1 MQFRSLAIKGFKSFV
16 EPTELAIQ
24 DGLTGIVGPN
34 GCGKS
39 NLVEALRWVMGENS
53 AKRMRGDDM
62 DDVIFAG
69 TDRRPARNMAEVAL
83 AIDNTRRTA
92 PAPYESA
99 DDLEIARRIERG
111 KGSEYRVNGK
121 VVRQRDVQILF
132 ADAASGANSPALV
145 SQGRVS
151 DIINAK
157 PTDRRMILEEAAG
170 VAGLHA
176 RRHEA
181 ELRLRAAENN
191 LTRVDD
197 LIGQMQTQMQALQKQ
212 ARQASRYRNLSGHIR
227 NGEAQIAHVR
237 WVRAEEHVSSVRARV
252 EAVEASVQELTAA
265 ALAAATTQAEKA
277 SRLPTLRQAENEA
290 GGIVQKLILERES
303 LERDRQRLNEEI
315 AAARGRLEQSK
326 TDLAHEQSVL
336 DETRKL
342 LDGIEKESEALRAA
356 QEGENDAIDEAG
368 RRANQLRVTVEDAER
383 AALQAA
389 ERVAADE
396 ARRTSLERQAQSLHQ
411 RAQQLKSA
419 LEAAQNRRGAL
430 QTQLPDLVRMAQ
442 AETAVKDAE
451 TALDQAK
458 QRLTASEET
467 RRAGEASLQDSVEA
481 QRDADSALAKL
492 KAEASALSDLLKSGG
507 AGKGTPVLDA
517 IRVEPGYERALAA
530 AIGDALNASADIT
543 SPIHWRDTPPASSQA
558 PSGTAPLAAKVEA
571 PAVLSRALSLVGLAP
586 SRAAAEQ
593 AAANLQPGQT
603 VVSPEGAAYRWD
615 GLTVTGEVKSQT
627 AVRLEQR
634 NRLAQV
640 ETLLVDANARAA
652 ELGESRRA
660 AQAALDSARSEER
673 EARRAVDQSFETLNT
688 KRREHLR
695 LQEDSARLNAQIES
709 LNEQVA
715 KAGADLMLAETDLSH
730 AQGAL
735 GQLPD
740 PASAR
745 AELAQLR
752 QTLATERQNHE
763 AANQHLAALQREA
776 ASRRGRLAALAA
788 DRNTMSQRADRTSV
802 RIGELETRAAG
813 AQHALAAV
821 EEKPKSV
828 EETLQHVL
836 SHLTEAEALRRE
848 AADALSEGEKA
859 QSEADRAVKQAEAAV
874 SAAKEQRAA
883 LNAEAL
889 AAEQE
894 KLRLTEDIRERLQVA
909 PSDLFELAE
918 FKEGQPLPPLEQLQG
933 KLERLIRER
942 DTMGPVNLRA
952 DAEMQE
958 LSAKIEEIEKEK
970 NDLIEAIARLRAGIS
985 KLNGE
990 AKERLLASFSIVDG
1004 HFQTLFKR
1012 LFGGGHAHLSL
1023 TDPDNPLESGLE
1035 IYASPP
1041 GKKLQAM
1048 TLLSGGEKALTAL
1061 ALIFGMFLTNP
1072 SPICV
1077 LDEVDAP
1084 LDDSNVDR
1092 FCDMLHEMA
1101 KTGTRFLVVTH
1112 HQLTMA
1118 RMDRLFGVTMTERG
1132 VSQLVS
1138 VDLTQADLMAAE

>member
-1 MQFRSLAIKGFKSFV
+1 VRS
-16 EPTELAIQ
+16 
-24 DGLTGIVGPN
+24 
-34 GCGKS
+34 
-39 NLVEALRWVMGENS
+39 
-53 AKRMRGDDM
+53 
-62 DDVIFAG
+62 
-69 TDRRPARNMAEVAL
+69 
-83 AIDNTRRTA
+83 
-92 PAPYESA
+92 
-99 DDLEIARRIERG
+99 
-111 KGSEYRVNGK
+111 
-121 VVRQRDVQILF
+121 
-132 ADAASGANSPALV
+132 
-145 SQGRVS
+145 
-151 DIINAK
+151 
-157 PTDRRMILEEAAG
+157 
-170 VAGLHA
+170 
-176 RRHEA
+176 
-181 ELRLRAAENN
+181 
-191 LTRVDD
+191 
-197 LIGQMQTQMQALQKQ
+197 
-212 ARQASRYRNLSGHIR
+212 
-227 NGEAQIAHVR
+227 
-237 WVRAEEHVSSVRARV
+237 EEHGLAVRARLA
-252 EAVEASVQELTAA
+252 AVEDTVQELTAA
-265 ALAAATTQAEKA
+265 ALAAATAQAEKA
-277 SRLPTLRQAENEA
+277 SRLPMLRQAESEA
-290 GGIVQKLILERES
+290 GAIVQKLILERES
-303 LERDRQRLNEEI
+303 FERDRQRLNDEI
-315 AAARGRLEQSK
+315 AAARARLEQSK

-342 LDGIEKESEALRAA
+342 LDGIEKESESLRAA
-356 QEGENDAIDEAG
+356 QAGENDAIDEAG
-368 RRANQLRVTVEDAER
+368 RRANGLRVAVEEAER
-383 AALQAA
+383 AALAAA

-396 ARRTSLERQAQSLHQ
+396 ARRTSLERQVQSLHQ
-411 RAQQLKSA
+411 RAQQLKQA

-430 QTQLPDLVRMAQ
+430 QAQLPDLVRMAQ

-451 TALDQAK
+451 TALDAAK
-458 QRLTASEET
+458 QRLGQSEESRRASE
-467 RRAGEASLQDSVEA
+467 AALQDCVEA
-481 QRDADSALAKL
+481 QRDADSALTKL

-507 AGKGTPVLDA
+507 GGKGTPVLDA

-543 SPIHWRDTPPASSQA
+543 SPIHWRETASA
-558 PSGTAPLAAKVEA
+558 PLNAPGGTAPLADKVEA
-571 PAVLSRALSLVGLAP
+571 PSVLSRALSLVGLAP
-586 SRAAAEQ
+586 SREAAEAAA
-593 AAANLQPGQT
+593 ASLAPGQT

-615 GLTVTGEVKSQT
+615 GLTVTGEVKSQA

-640 ETLLVDANARAA
+640 ETLLVDAQARAA
-652 ELGESRRA
+652 ELGENRRA
-660 AQAALDSARSEER
+660 AQAALDAARTEER
-673 EARRAVDQSFETLNT
+673 EARRAVDQAFETLNT
-688 KRREHLR
+688 RRREHLR

-709 LNEQVA
+709 LNDQVS

-735 GQLPD
+735 AILPD
-740 PASAR
+740 PAAAR

-752 QTLATERQNHE
+752 QTLATERQNQE

-788 DRNTMSQRADRTSV
+788 DRNTMSQRADRTAV
-802 RIGELETRAAG
+802 RIADLEQRAA
-813 AQHALAAV
+813 AAAHALAAV

-828 EETLQHVL
+828 EEALQKVL
-836 SHLTEAEALRRE
+836 SQLTQAEALRRE

-859 QSEADRAVKQAEAAV
+859 LAEADRAVKQAEAAV
-874 SAAKEQRAA
+874 AAAKETRAA
-883 LNAEAL
+883 LNAEAQ
-889 AAEQE
+889 AAEAE
-894 KLRLTEDIRERLQVA
+894 RVRLAEDIRERLQVA
-909 PSDLFELAE
+909 PAALAALAE
-918 FKEGQPLPPLEQLQG
+918 FKEGQPLPALDQVQG

-958 LSAKIEEIEKEK
+958 LAAKIEEIEKEK
-970 NDLIEAIARLRAGIS
+970 NDLIEAIARLRGGIS

-990 AKERLLASFSIVDG
+990 AKERLLASFTIVDG

-1012 LFGGGHAHLSL
+1012 LFGGGHAHLAL

-1138 VDLTQADLMAAE
+1138 VDLTQADLLAAE